1 MPAHSGSAHSRD
13 DGRSAERRGTARR
26 RILDAALAEFHDR
39 GYEGTSLQAVAKR
52 AGLTKGAI
60 YWSFRDKQDLFLALV
75 HEQLDVPTEKLMR
88 ITEDAPPEVETAP
101 LVSQGMAEL
110 IRDRPAVLLLMF
122 EHWSLATRD
131 PKLRGGFIRRQSEL
145 RAAMARAL
153 EARHATTGVPLTYPA
168 ERLATAILCLGAG
181 LAMEALVDSAATPDE
196 LFGEILGI
204 LYDGLAARARGEAD
218 R

>member
-1 MPAHSGSAHSRD
+1 MPAHPSSAHPRD

-52 AGLTKGAI
+52 ARLTKGAI

-88 ITEDAPPEVETAP
+88 ITEDAPAEVETAP

-110 IRDRPAVLLLMF
+110 IRDQPALLLLMF
-122 EHWSLATRD
+122 EHWSLAARD
-131 PKLRGGFIRRQSEL
+131 PELRGGFNHRQSEM
-145 RAAMARAL
+145 RSAMARAL

-168 ERLATAILCLGAG
+168 ERLATGILCLAAG
-181 LAMEALVDSAATPDE
+181 IAMQAMVEPAAAPDE
-196 LFGEILGI
+196 LFGELLGL
-204 LYDGLAARARGEAD
+204 LYDGLAARARGDAD
-218 R
+218 P

>member
-1 MPAHSGSAHSRD
+1 MPARPSTAHSHD

-26 RILDAALAEFHDR
+26 RILDAALAEFQDH

-52 AGLTKGAI
+52 AGVTKGAI
-60 YWSFRDKQDLFLALV
+60 YWSFSDKQDLFLALV

-88 ITEDAPPEVETAP
+88 ITEDAPSEVETVP

-110 IRDRPAVLLLMF
+110 IRNQPAVMLLMF

-131 PKLRGGFIRRQSEL
+131 PKLRGGFNRRQSEM
-145 RAAMARAL
+145 RSAMARAL

-168 ERLATAILCLGAG
+168 ERLATGILCLAAG
-181 LAMEALVDSAATPDE
+181 IAMQAMVEPAAAPDE
-196 LFGEILGI
+196 LFGELLGI
-204 LYDGLAARARGEAD
+204 IYDGLAARARGEAAP
-218 R
+218 

>member
-1 MPAHSGSAHSRD
+1 MPARPSSAPSHD

-26 RILDAALAEFHDR
+26 RILDAALAEFQDH

-75 HEQLDVPTEKLMR
+75 HEQLDVPAEKLMR
-88 ITEDAPPEVETAP
+88 ITEDAPSEVETAP

-110 IRDRPAVLLLMF
+110 IRNQPAVMLLMF
-122 EHWSLATRD
+122 EHWSRATRD
-131 PKLRGGFIRRQSEL
+131 PKLRGGFNHRQSEM
-145 RAAMARAL
+145 RSAMARAL

-168 ERLATAILCLGAG
+168 ERLATGILCLAAG
-181 LAMEALVDSAATPDE
+181 IAMQAMVEPAAAPDE
-196 LFGEILGI
+196 LFGELLGI
-204 LYDGLAARARGEAD
+204 IYDGLAARARGEAD
-218 R
+218 Q